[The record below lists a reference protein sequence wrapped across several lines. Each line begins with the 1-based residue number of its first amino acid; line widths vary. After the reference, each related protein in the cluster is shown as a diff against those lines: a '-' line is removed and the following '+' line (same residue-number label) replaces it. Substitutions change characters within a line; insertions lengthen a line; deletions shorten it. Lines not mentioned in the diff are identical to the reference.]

1 MGVAARLPTF
11 FEAFP
16 LACAAA
22 DYAWGL
28 HEGQRRESDAAPFIL
43 HPFEVAFLLA
53 NTGCPDAAVAAG
65 VLHEALEDGGA
76 DVAEVRARF
85 GAEIA
90 GIVQALS
97 EDPAIESFA
106 DRKAELRR
114 RIDRF
119 GGWALTVDAADKVAK
134 VRELRMRARDDQRL
148 LRAPEGQLRLE
159 HYWATLEMLE
169 ARDAT
174 PTLTRQLR
182 FELEALGLLPP
193 KDAVTAELARL
204 P

>member
-16 LACAAA
+16 LARAAA
-22 DYAWGL
+22 QYAWGL
-28 HEGQRRESDAAPFIL
+28 HEGQRRESDEAPFIL

-53 NTGCPDAAVAAG
+53 NTGCPDAVVAAG
-65 VLHEALEDGGA
+65 VLHEALEDGEA
-76 DVAEVRARF
+76 EVAEVCARF
-85 GAEIA
+85 GLEIA
-90 GIVQALS
+90 GMVHALS

-119 GGWALTVDAADKVAK
+119 GGWALTVEAADKVAK
-134 VRELRMRARDDQRL
+134 VGELRMRAHDDRRL
-148 LRAPEGQLRLE
+148 LTAPEGQLKLE

-169 ARDAT
+169 ARGAA
-174 PTLTRQLR
+174 PPLTRQLR

-193 KDAVTAELARL
+193 KGAATGELARMQ
-204 P
+204 